1 MRVKD
6 LDGEIGW
13 IASKDARKVL
23 EEWGARISHQ
33 KTWGIW
39 RLQAGLVD
47 ANGRTKTRSLTQRQF
62 FLMMIRLRY
71 QEFCLK
77 YSVEARENDKIN
89 SSHLEDIGDRWLAE
103 CAEAGT
109 EDAVLRL
116 MQDNKG
122 AVPGN
127 KIAEV
132 IEAWTGKKPSTSTI
146 YRKQRRARVKPSQA
160 RKHRVSVVQVY
171 RISIA

>member
-1 MRVKD
+1 MRVRD
-6 LDGEIGW
+6 LDGAIGW
-13 IASKDARKVL
+13 IAAKDARRVL

-33 KTWGIW
+33 KTWGVW
-39 RLQAGLVD
+39 RRQVGLVD
-47 ANGRTKTRSLTQRQF
+47 ANGPTKTRSLTQRQF

-71 QEFCLK
+71 QEFCIK
-77 YSVEARENDKIN
+77 YSIEARDNDTIN
-89 SSHLEDIGDRWLAE
+89 YSHLEDIGDRYLSE
-103 CAEAGT
+103 CASVGI

-127 KIAEV
+127 KISEV

-146 YRKQRRARVKPSQA
+146 YRRQRKAKLKPSQA
-160 RKHRVSVVQVY
+160 RRHRVSVVQVW